1 MPPDTQGV
9 STGGPAF
16 YNPNN
21 VAQPASQPKFYH
33 QTEHQYYPSEQ
44 VAANPAQNQQPK
56 KAYDTYEVTK

>member
-33 QTEHQYYPSEQ
+33 QTEH
-44 VAANPAQNQQPK
+44 
-56 KAYDTYEVTK
+56 